1 MRINGTARKCKWKP
15 IKMSDTSRG
24 PAALV
29 LLARLDSRR
38 LPGKGLMD
46 LGGRTVLGRAID
58 RLRRCHHVSDMIL
71 ATSDRALDDPLQ
83 AFAEA
88 EGIGCFRGD
97 AMDVAKRCT
106 DACTEFN
113 LDWFVR
119 ICGDS
124 PFADPAVVDQVSQKF
139 LDSGADLAT
148 NVYPR
153 SFPIGASAEAVSKAA
168 MQRILRATP
177 DLAYR
182 EHVTLY
188 AYEHPNDFSIV
199 SVQPEDLDYE
209 AMSIA
214 VDTPEDLAR
223 ARRLIA
229 LLPDPTTATLADIL
243 KLQPQLS

>member
-1 MRINGTARKCKWKP
+1 MASRTE
-15 IKMSDTSRG
+15 RG

-29 LLARLDSRR
+29 LLARLDSTR

-46 LGGRTVLGRAID
+46 LGGRPVLGRAVD
-58 RLRRCHHVSDMIL
+58 RLRRCAIVNDIVL
-71 ATSDRALDDPLQ
+71 ATTDRAVDDDLA

-97 AMDVAKRCT
+97 VHDVAKRCV
-106 DACTEFN
+106 DACGAYG

-124 PFADPAVVDQVSQKF
+124 PFADPEVVDRVARRF
-139 LDSGADLAT
+139 LETGADLAT
-148 NVYPR
+148 NVFPR
-153 SFPIGASAEAVSKAA
+153 SFPVGASAEAVSKAA
-168 MQRILRATP
+168 MDRVLAATD

-188 AYEHPNDFSIV
+188 AYEHPDSFAIE
-199 SVQPEDLDYE
+199 SVMPDDPGYE
-209 AMSIA
+209 NLSIA
-214 VDTPEDLAR
+214 IDTPEDLAR

-229 LLPDPTTATLADIL
+229 LLPDPNTATLAEIL
-243 KLQPQLS
+243 KARPEAA

>member
-1 MRINGTARKCKWKP
+1 
-15 IKMSDTSRG
+15 MSDTKRG
-24 PAALV
+24 PAALM

-97 AMDVAKRCT
+97 AMDVAK
-106 DACTEFN
+106 FN

-188 AYEHPNDFSIV
+188 AYEHPIDFSIV